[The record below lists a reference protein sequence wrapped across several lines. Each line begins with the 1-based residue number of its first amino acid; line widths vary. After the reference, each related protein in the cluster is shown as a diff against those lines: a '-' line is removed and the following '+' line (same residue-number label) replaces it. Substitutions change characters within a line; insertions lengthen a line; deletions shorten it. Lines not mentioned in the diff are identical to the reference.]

1 MLVLNG
7 REVAEKVRG
16 QLALRVEAFKQ
27 KTGRVPHLVVMLVGE
42 DPASQVYVR
51 NKHLACQKIG
61 MASTVK
67 IFPKDLSQQDF
78 LKALSEFNQDPNV
91 DGILVQLPLPI
102 QLPSELV
109 AANLS
114 GEKDAD
120 GLTYGTMGRLFA
132 GKSSVKSCTPLG
144 IMRILEHYKISV
156 AGLRAVVIG
165 RSLIVGKPMF
175 HLLTETQATV
185 TLCHSRTKNLQE
197 YTSQA
202 DLVVVAAGQAR
213 FLGRDDFKKGA
224 VIIDVGMHG
233 TGQSGKLCGDVR
245 FEELGDWVSAAT
257 PVPGGVGPM
266 TITSLLENTLVLA
279 ELRAS
284 KQAELQASKP
294 SKVIT

>member
-1 MLVLNG
+1 MLILNG
-7 REVAEKVRG
+7 REVAEEVRAH
-16 QLALRVEAFKQ
+16 LALRVENFQ
-27 KTGRVPHLVVMLVGE
+27 RKTGRPPHLVVMLVGE

-67 IFPKDLSQQDF
+67 VFPKDLDQTSF
-78 LKALSEFNQDPNV
+78 LLALSEFNQDPAV
-91 DGILVQLPLPI
+91 DGILVQLPLPAH
-102 QLPSELV
+102 LSSELV
-109 AANLS
+109 AENLS
-114 GEKDAD
+114 PTKDAD

-144 IMRILEHYKISV
+144 IMRILEHYKIPV
-156 AGLRAVVIG
+156 VGKRAVVIG

-175 HLLTETQATV
+175 HLLTEAQATV
-185 TLCHSRTKNLQE
+185 TLCHSKTKNLRE
-197 YTSQA
+197 HTTQA

-213 FLGRDDFKKGA
+213 FLGRDDFKQGS
-224 VIIDVGMHG
+224 VVIDVGMHG

-245 FEELGDWVSAAT
+245 FEELNGWVSAAT

-279 ELRAS
+279 ELRVNRS
-284 KQAELQASKP
+284 
-294 SKVIT
+294 

>member
-1 MLVLNG
+1 MLILNG
-7 REVAEKVRG
+7 REVAEEVRAH
-16 QLALRVEAFKQ
+16 LALRVENFQ
-27 KTGRVPHLVVMLVGE
+27 RKTGRPPHLVVMLVGE

-67 IFPKDLSQQDF
+67 VFPKDLDQTSF
-78 LKALSEFNQDPNV
+78 LRALSEFNQDPAV
-91 DGILVQLPLPI
+91 DGILVQLPLPAH
-102 QLPSELV
+102 LSSELV
-109 AANLS
+109 AENLS
-114 GEKDAD
+114 PTKDAD

-144 IMRILEHYKISV
+144 IMRILEHYKIPV
-156 AGLRAVVIG
+156 VGKRAVVIG

-175 HLLTETQATV
+175 HLLTEAQATV
-185 TLCHSRTKNLQE
+185 TLCHSKTKNLRE
-197 YTSQA
+197 HTTQA

-213 FLGRDDFKKGA
+213 FLGRDDFKQGS
-224 VIIDVGMHG
+224 VVIDVGMHG

-245 FEELGDWVSAAT
+245 FEELNGWVSAAT

-279 ELRAS
+279 ELRVSCAQRS
-284 KQAELQASKP
+284 MD
-294 SKVIT
+294 